1 MKKLFAILFL
11 IAAYASAQSAP
22 ARQTYASFGT
32 PPTGTCADASNLGS
46 FYFELGNP
54 TNGFTGT
61 YVCQQTG
68 DPGKLGG
75 GAFTWTALATQG
87 TTPTTGTI
95 SVANGKAFSVLNS
108 LTLQG
113 TDATTIMFPATN
125 ITVPGTILTDC
136 GSSASCATPT
146 TRSSTGKIVIGTV
159 AFSSATTATITG
171 ISPAF
176 TGTQSYTC
184 YASDPTHAAYAQ
196 STQNQS
202 GTSFIITS
210 GTSNSDTWNYQC
222 VGY

>member
-1 MKKLFAILFL
+1 MKALKLLFL
-11 IAAYASAQSAP
+11 SLGLAGIMAAQSSP
-22 ARQTYASFGT
+22 SFGVFQ
-32 PPTGTCADASNLGS
+32 GTATVATSGHPCTDSTNVGS
-46 FYFELGNP
+46 VYTQIANP
-54 TNGFTGT
+54 SITSI
-61 YVCQQTG
+61 CQQTG
-68 DPGKLGG
+68 ASSLGQGAFVWTPMQTTTTSGG
-75 GAFTWTALATQG
+75 GSVVVAAGKTLTA
-87 TTPTTGTI
+87 
-95 SVANGKAFSVLNS
+95 NNS
-108 LTLQG
+108 LTLAG
-113 TDATTIMFPATN
+113 TDATTATFPSVS

-136 GSSASCATPT
+136 GSSASCASPT
-146 TRSSTGKIVIGTV
+146 TRSATMKVVIGTV

-184 YASDPTHAAYAQ
+184 YASDPSHAAYAQ